1 MAIRDNLKFLIEFAR
16 RPRNTGA
23 IAPSSRYLAR
33 EIIAEIGLEEASLV
47 VEYGP
52 GSGAFTGEIV
62 RRMPDDA
69 DFIALEN
76 NPEMIGMLR
85 RAHPAVSVVHE
96 SIARATDVLREHGWE
111 PPAVDAIVSGLPW
124 AAFGESLQD
133 RLLNVTESVLSPRGR
148 FATFAYIHGLLLPA
162 GRRFRGKLNQH
173 FGEVSRSPV
182 VWRNLPPAF
191 VYRCSGRN

>member
-33 EIIAEIGLEEASLV
+33 EIVAEIGLEEASLV

-85 RAHPAVSVVHE
+85 RAHPEVSVVHE

-124 AAFGESLQD
+124 ASFDEDLQD
-133 RLLNVTESVLSPRGR
+133 RLLEATVDILRPGAH
-148 FATFAYIHGLLLPA
+148 FATFAYIHGMVLPSA
-162 GRRFRGKLNQH
+162 RSFRQKLDRH
-173 FGEVSRSPV
+173 FDEVTTSPI

-191 VYRCSGRN
+191 VYRCKR